1 MSLMTKR
8 SFRHWQK
15 ASRKFITKITK
26 LHIIITIIITITTA
40 AAAKA
45 MMIRKKKKKN
55 YYEISYILI
64 ILSRVIK
71 NY

>member
-26 LHIIITIIITITTA
+26 LHIIIIIIAA

-45 MMIRKKKKKN
+45 MMMRKKKN
-55 YYEISYILI
+55 YYEISYI
-64 ILSRVIK
+64 ILKIPDSCK

>member
-26 LHIIITIIITITTA
+26 LHIIIIITA

-45 MMIRKKKKKN
+45 MMMRKKKN

>member
-26 LHIIITIIITITTA
+26 LHIIIIIIITA

-45 MMIRKKKKKN
+45 MMMRKKKN

>member
-1 MSLMTKR
+1 
-8 SFRHWQK
+8 
-15 ASRKFITKITK
+15 
-26 LHIIITIIITITTA
+26 
-40 AAAKA
+40 
-45 MMIRKKKKKN
+45 MMMRKKKN